1 MIKEFMFYSFLLGA
15 ALFFGTWLLAK
26 KDKGIAW
33 IVTAIVGFL
42 VVAFVFPSPQP
53 APDISGLL
61 GNFTLFLS
69 KVAYVISWGGAAA
82 LLNKLLP

>member
-1 MIKEFMFYSFLLGA
+1 MIQDFVFYSFLIGG
-15 ALFFGTWLLAK
+15 ALFFVTWLLAK

-53 APDISGLL
+53 AQDVSGLI
-61 GNFTLFLS
+61 GNFTLLLT
-69 KVAYVISWGGAAA
+69 KAAYVASWGGAAA
-82 LLNKLLP
+82 ILSFFLP